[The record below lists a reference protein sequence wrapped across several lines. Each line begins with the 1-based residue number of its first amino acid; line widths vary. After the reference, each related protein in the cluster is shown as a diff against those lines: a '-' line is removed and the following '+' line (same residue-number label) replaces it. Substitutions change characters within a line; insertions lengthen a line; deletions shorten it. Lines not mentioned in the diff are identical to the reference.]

1 MISQQLSKSDIKKAC
16 DILRRDDGV
25 GAGNYVEQL
34 SWLLFLRVFENV
46 EAQLKEITE
55 AEGKKYKT
63 IIDKE
68 YQWSSWAK
76 KDWKDKDELIHFVS
90 NKLFPYLRK
99 LKDTN
104 EKEKIGEI
112 FRELDGNK
120 IRSPYTLLDVIEIL
134 DKIEMTHYQDTHFL
148 SQVYEE
154 ILQEM
159 GAEGGW
165 SGEFYTPRP
174 IIRLMVDIIDPKL
187 GDKILDPFIGSAG
200 FLVESFH
207 HIEENLKKK
216 SKLGVKEWNALQT
229 KTFYGQEKKPL
240 PFLIGTMN
248 MILHRILVPNLIRTN
263 TLMEDVHNVPESQ
276 KVDVILTNPPFGGQ
290 EHKTVQNNFPIPV
303 AATEGLALQYV
314 MRRLKNGGRCGIVLP
329 EGQILFGGGAFK
341 KIREE
346 LLQKFNVHTII
357 SLPQGVF
364 ASMGAGVKTNLVFF
378 DKTGSTKE
386 IWFGEV
392 GGKFTKK
399 QVIYDSHFEEV
410 FKKQQKQ
417 EKSENTWIVPID
429 NIAKRNFDLSAKNP
443 SKLAEEELPEPE
455 ELLKSIAK
463 SQKETEQILSKTK
476 KDFVIIESASKN

>member
-1 MISQQLSKSDIKKAC
+1 MGQSQLSKSDIKRAC

-55 AEGKKYKT
+55 AEGKKYRD
-63 IIDKE
+63 IISKE

-76 KDWKDKDELIHFVS
+76 KGWKDKDELVHFVS
-90 NKLFPYLRK
+90 NKLFPYLRN
-99 LKDTN
+99 LKGTS

-120 IRSPYTLLDVIEIL
+120 IRSPYTMLDVIDIL
-134 DKIEMTHYQDTHFL
+134 DKIEMAHYQDTHFL

-165 SGEFYTPRP
+165 AGEFYTPRP
-174 IIRLMVDIIDPKL
+174 IIRLMVNIVDPKL
-187 GDKILDPFIGSAG
+187 GDTILDPFVGSAG

-207 HIEENLKKK
+207 YIEKNLSKKL
-216 SKLGVKEWNALQT
+216 KLGVKEWKILQT

-248 MILHRILVPNLIRTN
+248 MILHRILVPNLVRTN
-263 TLMEDVHNVPESQ
+263 TLMEDVHNVPEAQ
-276 KVDVILTNPPFGGQ
+276 KVSVTLTNPPFGGQ
-290 EHKTVQNNFPIPV
+290 EHQTVQNNFTIPV

-314 MRRLKNGGRCGIVLP
+314 MRQLKNGGRCGIVLP
-329 EGQILFGGGAFK
+329 EGKILFGVGAFQ

-364 ASMGAGVKTNLVFF
+364 AAMGAGVKTNLVFF
-378 DKTGSTKE
+378 EKTGSTKE
-386 IWFGEV
+386 IWYGEV
-392 GGKFTKK
+392 TGKFTKK
-399 QVIYDSHFEEV
+399 KIVLDSSFEGV
-410 FKKQQKQ
+410 FKKWQKR
-417 EKSENTWIVPID
+417 EVSENTWIASIEE
-429 NIAKRNFDLSAKNP
+429 IQKCNFDISPKNP
-443 SKLAEEELPEPE
+443 SKLAEKELPDPE
-455 ELLKSIAK
+455 ELLNRIAK
-463 SQKETEQILSKTK
+463 SQKEAEQILNNIK
-476 KDFVIIESASKN
+476 KIL

>member
-1 MISQQLSKSDIKKAC
+1 MSQEKLSKSDIKRAC

-55 AEGKKYKT
+55 AEGKKYQD
-63 IIDKE
+63 IISKE

-76 KDWKDKDELIHFVS
+76 KDWKNKDELVHFIS
-90 NKLFPYLRK
+90 NKLFPYLRN
-99 LKDTN
+99 LKGTS

-120 IRSPYTLLDVIEIL
+120 IRSPYTMLDVIEIL
-134 DKIEMTHYQDTHFL
+134 DRVEMAHYQDTHFL

-165 SGEFYTPRP
+165 AGEIYTPRP
-174 IIRLMVDIIDPKL
+174 VIRLMIKIINPKL
-187 GDKILDPFIGSAG
+187 GDTILDPFVGSGG

-216 SKLGVKEWNALQT
+216 SKLGIKEWKILQT

-263 TLMEDVHNVPESQ
+263 TLMEDVHNVPDSQ
-276 KVDVILTNPPFGGQ
+276 KVNVILTNPPFGGK
-290 EHKTVQNNFPIPV
+290 EHKSVQNNFPISV
-303 AATEGLALQYV
+303 VATEGLALQYV
-314 MRRLKNGGRCGIVLP
+314 MRKLKNGGCCSIVMP
-329 EGQILFGGGAFK
+329 EGQILFGGGAFQ

-364 ASMGAGVKTNLVFF
+364 AAMGAGVKTNLVFF
-378 DKTGSTKE
+378 EKTGSTKKIWYGE
-386 IWFGEV
+386 IK
-392 GGKFTKK
+392 GKFTKK
-399 QVIYDSHFEEV
+399 KIILDSHLEEV
-410 FKKQQKQ
+410 FKKWQKK
-417 EKSENTWIVPID
+417 EVSENTWITSIEE
-429 NIAKRNFDLSAKNP
+429 IQKCNFDISPKNP

-455 ELLKSIAK
+455 ELLKRIAK
-463 SQKETEQILSKTK
+463 SQKEAEQILSNIK
-476 KDFVIIESASKN
+476 KIL